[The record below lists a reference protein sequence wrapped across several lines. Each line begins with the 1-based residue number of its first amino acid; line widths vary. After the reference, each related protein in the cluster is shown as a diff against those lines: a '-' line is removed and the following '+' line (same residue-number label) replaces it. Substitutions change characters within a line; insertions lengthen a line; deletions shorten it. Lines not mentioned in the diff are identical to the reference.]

1 MGWLARL
8 LSAKKGG
15 PKLRALLEAAPEE
28 SSGEAPSAQAAPQ
41 AGASPAPA
49 PDSASGSALDAAATP
64 AAPLE
69 QAAAAWEAPVLQ
81 SREAAGTAAVP
92 SGVLLKRPPRA
103 YEDRIRPVAFRT
115 DPIPL
120 VTVPKRLFKN
130 ETTPCLPWEADASGR
145 VVLGGDGALR
155 EAERRVQA
163 KFSGMAPGA
172 DEAAPLTDAEVCW
185 SDEDEAAEAAV
196 AVKPVRTGQLLF
208 DFAEQDP
215 EPVSAPKTARS
226 GR

>member
-1 MGWLARL
+1 MRWLARL
-8 LSAKKGG
+8 FSGKKGESK
-15 PKLRALLEAAPEE
+15 PRALIEASPEEPSGAPSVQEAPAEAAPEVP
-28 SSGEAPSAQAAPQ
+28 AARPALQAAEEP
-41 AGASPAPA
+41 PAQ
-49 PDSASGSALDAAATP
+49 SA
-64 AAPLE
+64 E
-69 QAAAAWEAPVLQ
+69 AAWRASAPQ
-81 SREAAGTAAVP
+81 RPEAARP

-163 KFSGMAPGA
+163 KFSRMAPGP
-172 DEAAPLTDAEVCW
+172 DEEAPLTAAEVCW
-185 SDEDEAAEAAV
+185 SDEEEPAEAGGTA
-196 AVKPVRTGQLLF
+196 KPVRTGQLLF
-208 DFAEQDP
+208 DFAEADP
-215 EPVSAPKTARS
+215 EPAPAPKGSRS

>member
-1 MGWLARL
+1 MRWLARL
-8 LSAKKGG
+8 LSGKKSGAK
-15 PKLRALLEAAPEE
+15 PRALAEAAPEE
-28 SSGEAPSAQAAPQ
+28 PSEAPSLQEASEAEALSDPAARSASQAAE
-41 AGASPAPA
+41 ASPAQSAEAVWRASA
-49 PDSASGSALDAAATP
+49 PRRP
-64 AAPLE
+64 
-69 QAAAAWEAPVLQ
+69 
-81 SREAAGTAAVP
+81 EAARP

-163 KFSGMAPGA
+163 KFSRMAPGA
-172 DEAAPLTDAEVCW
+172 DEEAPLTDAEVCW
-185 SDEDEAAEAAV
+185 SDEEEAAEAAG
-196 AVKPVRTGQLLF
+196 AVKPARSGQLLF

-215 EPVSAPKTARS
+215 EPVPAPKAPRS

>member
-1 MGWLARL
+1 MRWLARL
-8 LSAKKGG
+8 LSGKKSGAK
-15 PKLRALLEAAPEE
+15 PRALAEAAPEA
-28 SSGEAPSAQAAPQ
+28 SSEASSVQEDSEAVPPAVSTARLAPQ
-41 AGASPAPA
+41 AAEESPAQPEAACRAFASPHP
-49 PDSASGSALDAAATP
+49 
-64 AAPLE
+64 
-69 QAAAAWEAPVLQ
+69 
-81 SREAAGTAAVP
+81 EAARP

-163 KFSGMAPGA
+163 KFSGVMPGP
-172 DEAAPLTDAEVCW
+172 DEGAPLTDAEVCW
-185 SDEDEAAEAAV
+185 SDEEEAAEAAG

-208 DFAEQDP
+208 DFAEAGP
-215 EPVSAPKTARS
+215 EPAPAPQGARS